1 METYLVV
8 MGKTSSGYSAHC
20 ADVLGCAAVGK
31 TVEEVVANMK
41 KALEFHFEGI
51 AEDGEPIPKP
61 GGVASY
67 REVMRDLDAD
77 HFFLGHVQIDRSRF
91 VAPVMKKRKE
101 GRATPV

>member
-1 METYLVV
+1 M
-8 MGKTSSGYSAHC
+8 
-20 ADVLGCAAVGK
+20 
-31 TVEEVVANMK
+31 ANMK
-41 KALEFHFEGI
+41 KALEFHFEGM

-77 HFFLGHVQIDRSRF
+77 HYFLGHVQIDRSRF
-91 VAPVMKKRKE
+91 VAPVMKKRKK